1 RNGRALMAQPG
12 SAYPLEHRN
21 EQLETHTMTVL
32 VDNEPGVLAR
42 VIGLFSGRGYN
53 IESLTVSETE
63 HEAHLSRITI
73 VTTGTPMVIEQ
84 IQHQLERLV
93 PVHSVT
99 DLTVKGNPIE
109 RELAV
114 VKVACKGEKRVEA
127 LRLAEAFRAQVIDAS
142 TEHFVFEITGK
153 QSKIDQFIV
162 LMQPLGLVEVS
173 RTGLAAI
180 SRGPERMELT
190 TCYLAGRT
198 AQTPRN
204 RETLGQ
210 GNSYACL
217 LRSGCRSQFDQG

>member
-1 RNGRALMAQPG
+1 MSTHPG
-12 SAYPLEHRN
+12 SAYELDKPV
-21 EQLETHTMTVL
+21 QTIETHTMTVL

-109 RELAV
+109 RELAM
-114 VKVACKGEKRVEA
+114 VKVAGKGEKRVEA

-153 QSKIDQFIV
+153 QSKIEQFIA
-162 LMQPLGLVEVS
+162 LMQPLGLVEVA

-180 SRGPERMELT
+180 ARGPERM
-190 TCYLAGRT
+190 
-198 AQTPRN
+198 
-204 RETLGQ
+204 
-210 GNSYACL
+210 
-217 LRSGCRSQFDQG
+217 